1 MRLGRAA
8 GETAR
13 ARRPRLTPKLAPV
26 ATAAALAGALIG
38 PSAAVAQEVPA
49 LDGRVNDR
57 AGLLSSAEASRLEST
72 LAAYEKETGHQFALL
87 TLPSLDGY
95 PIEDWG
101 IRVAEAWQ
109 LGSADRDDGLIF
121 LVAPN
126 ERKMR
131 IEVGYGLEGAIPDA
145 VAKRVIA
152 DYVAPLFREG
162 DFARGIRVGFEELM
176 RAAEGEALG
185 PPVTDFGTPGRS
197 RGAPR
202 GSSPIASLI
211 SLGLFASFFLAR
223 VFGFLLPGFILAMF
237 GLQFGILGAGLGFLL
252 GAGFGL
258 LFMRGGGPGF
268 FFFPG
273 GGYGG
278 GFSGGGG
285 GFGGG
290 GFGGGGGGFGGGGA
304 SGDW

>member
-1 MRLGRAA
+1 MTRSVRPAGEPGRDGRPRRLGALAA
-8 GETAR
+8 S
-13 ARRPRLTPKLAPV
+13 
-26 ATAAALAGALIG
+26 AAALVLASA
-38 PSAAVAQEVPA
+38 PAAVQAQEVPP

-57 AGLLSSAEASRLEST
+57 AGVLSPTEASQLEAA

-101 IRVAEAWQ
+101 IRTAEAWK

-126 ERKMR
+126 DRKMR

-145 VAKRVIA
+145 IAKRVIS
-152 DYVAPLFREG
+152 DYVAPFFRQGE
-162 DFARGIRVGFEELM
+162 FAAGIRAGFDELM

-185 PPVTDFGTPGRS
+185 PPVTDFGSSGGR
-197 RGAPR
+197 RGRPR
-202 GSSPIASLI
+202 DANPIASLL

-237 GLQFGILGAGLGFLL
+237 GLQFGVVGAVLGFLM

-258 LFMRGGGPGF
+258 LFMRGGGSGF

-273 GGYGG
+273 GGYSGGYGGGGG
-278 GFSGGGG
+278 GFSGGCS
-285 GFGGG
+285 
-290 GFGGGGGGFGGGGA
+290 GGGGGFGGGGA